1 MSEPNLVERYQAYRV
16 RRFLANS
23 EKWRDMLPGWRT
35 RPRRRALV
43 TGLAVTFALM
53 LAVAVACHFSE
64 WAPLLW
70 LPVCVLFLP
79 IWTSLAVVSGRQGDA
94 PTEALDE
101 WEVQQQ
107 NSARSIALSIT
118 QWLMTIPVAYL
129 IIGSVVTGG
138 SHTTM
143 AYTGGLLTLTMLMVG
158 GCLPTMILAWSQ
170 PDPEPDPVA
179 DHPEEAACT
188 PATP

>member
-35 RPRRRALV
+35 RRRRRDLVVAL
-43 TGLAVTFALM
+43 LITFALM
-53 LAVAVACHFSE
+53 LAVALTCHFYE

-70 LPVCVLFLP
+70 LPACVLFVP
-79 IWTSLAVVSGRQGDA
+79 VWTALAIVSGRQGDA

-118 QWLMTIPVAYL
+118 QWLMMIPVTYL
-129 IIGSVVTGG
+129 IVGSVVTDGD
-138 SHTTM
+138 HATM
-143 AYTGGLLTLTMLMVG
+143 AYTGGLLTLTMLMIG
-158 GCLPTMILAWSQ
+158 GCLPTMIVAWSQ

-179 DHPEEAACT
+179 DHPEEAA
-188 PATP
+188 